1 MRDAYC
7 FGGCCVSA
15 GGVVESLGGVSVGG
29 GVSAG
34 GGAAVSGEA
43 GGVVVASPA
52 LPPGVADWS
61 PAPDGVVVL
70 SVGGVALRSLHPIA
84 SAPAAINGISNSLVW
99 FMSPPGG

>member
-1 MRDAYC
+1 MRDVYC

-43 GGVVVASPA
+43 GVVVASPA
-52 LPPGVADWS
+52 LPPGVVDWS

-84 SAPAAINGISNSLVW
+84 SAPAAINGSSNSLVW
-99 FMSPPGG
+99 FMSPPGS